1 MEMIY
6 LKIALKLIVALS
18 ILNVWLLR
26 SRKATEWRGG
36 SAGNMKEE
44 FANYGLPMWVMPLI
58 GTLKVLLS
66 VALIASIWYEQ
77 IESIP
82 AMGIAVLMLGAVFM
96 HIKIGDPIK
105 KSLPATTFLILSA
118 LIVFL

>member
-18 ILNVWLLR
+18 VFNVWLLR
-26 SRKATEWRGG
+26 YRKPTEWRGG

-44 FANYGLPMWVMPLI
+44 FANYGLPVWVMTVI
-58 GTLKVLLS
+58 GSLKVILS
-66 VALIASIWYEQ
+66 VALIASIWYQQ

-82 AMGIAVLMLGAVFM
+82 AMGIAILMLGAVFM
-96 HIKIGDPIK
+96 HIKIRDPLK
-105 KSLPATTFLILSA
+105 KSLPAVTLLILSA